1 MTILLTG
8 PISPNEE
15 TLFLAKIASLFP
27 IALDDSDTSITYLP
41 SPAASSSSSSTDDD
55 NQSSTTSYSPFGI
68 TVAATA
74 VVAAALLA
82 RGAANSRRS
91 PTDESPAHPDT
102 GDSPPKALGEE
113 EDGFKGQDELTC
125 AGTAEL
131 TCASDDT
138 SPSKHHAHVVN
149 DEEREHWRKLG
160 IIEGT
165 VDL

>member
-1 MTILLTG
+1 MTIFLTG
-8 PISPNEE
+8 PISATEE

-27 IALDDSDTSITYLP
+27 IALDDSDMSITYLP
-41 SPAASSSSSSTDDD
+41 TPAASSSSSTDE
-55 NQSSTTSYSPFGI
+55 NQSSTTYSPFGI
-68 TVAATA
+68 TAAATA

-102 GDSPPKALGEE
+102 GASPKALGEE

-138 SPSKHHAHVVN
+138 SPSKHHVVN